1 MLPSPPAAAAEVGR
15 GSKSGN
21 ATKEKVES
29 RGSTDEA
36 VEAPTRTVVARP
48 RLPAAVAAAPKP
60 PKVVPPRRDATGVA
74 SGAVGR
80 LTTRR
85 RDAADAKDRSTL
97 PMSASVRGAA
107 MKPLQQTGSRR

>member
-1 MLPSPPAAAAEVGR
+1 MD
-15 GSKSGN
+15 
-21 ATKEKVES
+21 VEDS
-29 RGSTDEA
+29 RDEA
-36 VEAPTRTVVARP
+36 VKVPTRTVVARP